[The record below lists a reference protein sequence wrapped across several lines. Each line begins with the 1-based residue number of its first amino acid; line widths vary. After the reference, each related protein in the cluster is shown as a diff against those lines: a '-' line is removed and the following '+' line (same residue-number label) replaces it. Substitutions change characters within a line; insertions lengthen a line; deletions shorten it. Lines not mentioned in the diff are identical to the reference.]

1 MSSGSGANNGHAK
14 EAALY
19 EQQLSKIGEVRA
31 ALGQLSGKSALYC
44 SDGSIAR
51 YLIARN
57 WDVRK
62 ATKML
67 TKTLKWRS
75 EYKPDEIRWDEIS
88 SEAMTGKIYRSDYFD
103 KSGRSILVMRPGC
116 QNTKKSK
123 GQIRYLVYCM
133 ENAILNLPAGQDQMV
148 WLIDFAGFSLP
159 NVSLLVTKLTA
170 DVLQGHYPERLG
182 VAILYNA
189 PKFFESFWKMASPLL
204 EPKTKNKVK
213 FVYSDRPETDKIMED
228 LFNLDELECAF
239 GGRSPVTFNINDY
252 AARMRGDDKK
262 MPLFWSPEN
271 SSLAAEPYR
280 MKNHGSQQ
288 CDSGLKTEE
297 TPSDMIGE
305 TEAAS
310 EKSGE
315 TDTASEKEDTE
326 AASEEREE
334 TETSSEKRGE
344 TATESVKEEETAT
357 VSEKKGETETGSE
370 KKEETETESST
381 VKSTSSRG
389 EGIAS
394 AGKSGSSSDP

>member
-1 MSSGSGANNGHAK
+1 
-14 EAALY
+14 
-19 EQQLSKIGEVRA
+19 
-31 ALGQLSGKSALYC
+31 
-44 SDGSIAR
+44 
-51 YLIARN
+51 
-57 WDVRK
+57 
-62 ATKML
+62 
-67 TKTLKWRS
+67 
-75 EYKPDEIRWDEIS
+75 
-88 SEAMTGKIYRSDYFD
+88 
-103 KSGRSILVMRPGC
+103 
-116 QNTKKSK
+116 
-123 GQIRYLVYCM
+123 
-133 ENAILNLPAGQDQMV
+133 
-148 WLIDFAGFSLP
+148 
-159 NVSLLVTKLTA
+159 
-170 DVLQGHYPERLG
+170 
-182 VAILYNA
+182 
-189 PKFFESFWKMASPLL
+189 MASPLL

-228 LFNLDELECAF
+228 LFNMDELECAF

-252 AARMRGDDKK
+252 AARMREDDKK

-271 SSLAAEPYR
+271 SALASEPYR

-288 CDSGLKTEE
+288 CDSGLNTEE
-297 TPSDMIGE
+297 TASDMIGE

-344 TATESVKEEETAT
+344 TATESVRKEETETET

-389 EGIAS
+389 EVIVPAD
-394 AGKSGSSSDP
+394 KSGSSSDP

>member
-1 MSSGSGANNGHAK
+1 
-14 EAALY
+14 
-19 EQQLSKIGEVRA
+19 
-31 ALGQLSGKSALYC
+31 
-44 SDGSIAR
+44 
-51 YLIARN
+51 
-57 WDVRK
+57 
-62 ATKML
+62 
-67 TKTLKWRS
+67 
-75 EYKPDEIRWDEIS
+75 
-88 SEAMTGKIYRSDYFD
+88 
-103 KSGRSILVMRPGC
+103 
-116 QNTKKSK
+116 
-123 GQIRYLVYCM
+123 M

>member
-1 MSSGSGANNGHAK
+1 
-14 EAALY
+14 
-19 EQQLSKIGEVRA
+19 
-31 ALGQLSGKSALYC
+31 
-44 SDGSIAR
+44 
-51 YLIARN
+51 
-57 WDVRK
+57 
-62 ATKML
+62 
-67 TKTLKWRS
+67 
-75 EYKPDEIRWDEIS
+75 
-88 SEAMTGKIYRSDYFD
+88 
-103 KSGRSILVMRPGC
+103 
-116 QNTKKSK
+116 
-123 GQIRYLVYCM
+123 
-133 ENAILNLPAGQDQMV
+133 
-148 WLIDFAGFSLP
+148 
-159 NVSLLVTKLTA
+159 
-170 DVLQGHYPERLG
+170 
-182 VAILYNA
+182 
-189 PKFFESFWKMASPLL
+189 MASPLL

-228 LFNLDELECAF
+228 LFNMDELECAF

-252 AARMRGDDKK
+252 AARMREDDKK

-271 SSLAAEPYR
+271 SALASEPYR

-288 CDSGLKTEE
+288 CDSGLNTEE
-297 TPSDMIGE
+297 TASDMIGE

-344 TATESVKEEETAT
+344 TATESVRKEETET

-389 EGIAS
+389 EVIVPAD
-394 AGKSGSSSDP
+394 KSGSSSDP